1 MGGGSVLQLMARGM
15 QDVYLTK
22 NPDINFFRY
31 HYFRH
36 VNFANDIYKL
46 HLNTEAMFNTR
57 TQIIIPKKG
66 HLLSK
71 LNLHLKLPRLIKQQ
85 DGTYIC
91 WSDTLGYSIF
101 NSPIELLIGGVVV
114 DKIYPVCLDILDEL
128 SNSSDGRNRMI
139 LKSDNYISNIYNAEH
154 EVNLMIPLDFWF
166 TKDYSYALPLLSM
179 TNQDIQINFSFA
191 DFYNVINYD
200 GSMTPP
206 RVEII
211 ESNVYAEYIMLDD
224 IILEQ
229 FQKQKHQY
237 VIPQMVYNGDDI
249 IQSNQSIFSTKLNFQ
264 NPCKELLFCC
274 VDINSIN
281 NNNYF
286 NYSRYDDQ
294 MPLISHAALLLDGK
308 HRYDDY
314 MSENVFRD
322 FFPNIVHSVV
332 PSKHLYV
339 MPFSLKPEEN
349 QPSGSINLGRFDEVL
364 LSLKMTPNNPPCKLY
379 VFGILYNIVTIEN
392 GIARFEWL
400 NV

>member
-1 MGGGSVLQLMARGM
+1 MGSGSILQLMARGI

-46 HLNTEAMFNTR
+46 HLNTAALFNTK

-71 LNLHLKLPRLIKQQ
+71 LNLHLKLPKLVKQ
-85 DGTYIC
+85 DGSYIC
-91 WSDTLGYSIF
+91 WSDTLGYAIF
-101 NSPIELLIGGVVV
+101 NSPIELLIGGVIV
-114 DKIYPVCLDILDEL
+114 DRIYPVGLDILDEL
-128 SNSSDGRNRMI
+128 CKSNDGYNRMI
-139 LKSDNYISNIYNAEH
+139 LKSDNYISNIYNAEN

-191 DFYNVINYD
+191 DFSDVINFD
-200 GSMTPP
+200 GDSNPL
-206 RVEII
+206 RVEIL

-224 IILEQ
+224 IILDQ
-229 FQKQKHQY
+229 FQKQTHQY
-237 VIPQMVYNGDDI
+237 IIPQMVYNGDDI
-249 IQSNQSIFSTKLNFQ
+249 IPSNQSIFSTKLNFQ

-286 NYSRYDDQ
+286 NYSRYSDQ
-294 MPLISHAALLLDGK
+294 LPLISHATLLLDGK

-322 FFPNIVHSVV
+322 LFPNIVHSIV
-332 PSKHLYV
+332 PSKYLYI
-339 MPFSLKPEEN
+339 MPFSLKPEES

-364 LSLKMTPNNPPCKLY
+364 LSLKMTPNNPSCKLY
-379 VFGILYNIVTIEN
+379 VFGILYNVLIIEN
-392 GIARFEWL
+392 GIAKFEWL

>member
-1 MGGGSVLQLMARGM
+1 MGGGSVLQLMAQGI

-46 HLNTEAMFNTR
+46 HLNTEALFNTK

-66 HLLSK
+66 HLLSR
-71 LNLHLKLPRLIKQQ
+71 LNLHLKLPKLIKQQ

-101 NSPIELLIGGVVV
+101 NSPIELLIGGIVV

-128 SNSSDGRNRMI
+128 SNSSDGSNRMI
-139 LKSDNYISNIYNAEH
+139 LKSDNYTSNIYNAKY

-206 RVEII
+206 RVEIL
-211 ESNVYAEYIMLDD
+211 ESNIYAEYIMLDD

-237 VIPQMVYNGDDI
+237 VIPQMVYNGDEI

-274 VDINSIN
+274 VDINSID

-286 NYSRYDDQ
+286 NYSRYNDQ
-294 MPLISHAALLLDGK
+294 MPLISQAALLLDGK

-314 MSENVFRD
+314 MPENVFRD

-349 QPSGSINLGRFDEVL
+349 QPSGSINLGRFDEAL
-364 LSLKMTPNNPPCKLY
+364 LSLKMTPNNPSCKLY